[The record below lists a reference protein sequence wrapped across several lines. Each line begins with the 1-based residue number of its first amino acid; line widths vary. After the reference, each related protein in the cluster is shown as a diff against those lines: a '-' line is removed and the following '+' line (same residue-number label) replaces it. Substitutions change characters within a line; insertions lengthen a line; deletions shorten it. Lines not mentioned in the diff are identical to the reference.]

1 MSIHQDIKA
10 KGSFWLLVSLIAAGL
25 VLGYLAFVFLI
36 GMPRVAVFKIGYVE
50 LSGDSAT
57 DINKML
63 DYLRNDDS
71 IKAVV
76 IQLNSPGGGVNAS
89 ADVFMNT
96 VKLRAKK
103 PVVFFIKG
111 MAASG
116 GYMWLLGGNY
126 VIANQ
131 VSIIGNV
138 GAYMGIPPNSTR
150 PDQSVMPTGP
160 FKLTGDPQ
168 RTFISLLEQIKN
180 IFVQTVYSQRGDRL
194 KLRPEELQEGR
205 IYFGF
210 EAARLGLVDEVG
222 IEPDAIQ
229 KAASLA
235 GLRAYKVMDANEEI
249 KKTGYTFPFTE
260 YKPFNSEPPKAE
272 FPYINLRFLEPR

>member
-1 MSIHQDIKA
+1 MSVHQDLRVKR
-10 KGSFWLLVSLIAAGL
+10 SFWLPAGL
-25 VLGYLAFVFLI
+25 ILIGLLLGYLAFTFLI
-36 GMPRVAVFKIGYVE
+36 GMPRVAVFRIGYVE
-50 LSGDSAT
+50 LSGESAT

-63 DYLRNDDS
+63 DYLREDNS
-71 IKAVV
+71 IRAVV

-96 VKLRAKK
+96 IKLREKK
-103 PVVFFIKG
+103 PVVFFVKG

-116 GYMWLLGGNY
+116 GYMWLMGGNW
-126 VIANQ
+126 VVANQ
-131 VSIIGNV
+131 VSVIGNV
-138 GAYMGIPPNSTR
+138 GAYMSIPPNITR
-150 PDQSVMPTGP
+150 PDDTVMPTGP
-160 FKLTGDPQ
+160 FKLSGDPS
-168 RTFISLLEQIKN
+168 RTYITLLEEIKD

-222 IEPDAIQ
+222 IEPDAIE

-235 GLRAYKVMDANEEI
+235 GLRFYKTIDANAEL
-249 KKTGYTFPFTE
+249 KKGGYTFPYTE
-260 YKPFNSEPPKAE
+260 YKPYSSEPPKAE
-272 FPYINLRFLEPR
+272 FPYIHYRFWEPR

>member
-1 MSIHQDIKA
+1 MSVQRDIKA
-10 KGSFWLLVSLIAAGL
+10 KSGFWLPVSLIILGL
-25 VLGYLAFVFLI
+25 ILGYIAFLSLI
-36 GMPRVAVFKIGYVE
+36 GMPKVAVFRIGYVE
-50 LSGDSAT
+50 LSGESAT

-63 DYLRNDDS
+63 DYLRNDNS

-96 VKLRAKK
+96 VKLREKK

-116 GYMWLLGGNY
+116 GYMWLLGGNW
-126 VIANQ
+126 VVANQ

-138 GAYMGIPPNSTR
+138 GAYMGIPPNVTR
-150 PDQSVMPTGP
+150 ADDSVMPTGP
-160 FKLTGDPQ
+160 FKLSGDPQ
-168 RTFISLLEQIKN
+168 RTFISLLEQIKD

-222 IEPDAIQ
+222 IEPDAIK

-235 GLRAYKVMDANEEI
+235 GLRSYKLIDANEQM
-249 KKTGYTFPFTE
+249 KKGGYDFPYTE
-260 YKPFNSEPPKAE
+260 YKPFSSEPPKAE
-272 FPYINLRFLEPR
+272 FPYILYRFLEPK

>member
-1 MSIHQDIKA
+1 MSVHRDIKA
-10 KGSFWLLVSLIAAGL
+10 QRGFWLPVSLIILGL
-25 VLGYLAFVFLI
+25 VLGYIAFISLI
-36 GMPRVAVFKIGYVE
+36 GLPKVAVFKIGYVE
-50 LSGDSAT
+50 LSGESAT

-63 DYLRNDDS
+63 NFLRDDNS

-76 IQLNSPGGGVNAS
+76 IQLNSPGGSVNAS
-89 ADVFMNT
+89 ADIFMNT
-96 VKLRAKK
+96 VKLREKK

-116 GYMWLLGGNY
+116 GYMWLLGGNW
-126 VIANQ
+126 VVANQ
-131 VSIIGNV
+131 ASIIGNV
-138 GAYMGIPPNSTR
+138 GAIMYVPLGAGR
-150 PDQSVMPTGP
+150 PEEGVMPTGP
-160 FKLTGDPQ
+160 FKLSGNPT
-168 RTFISLLEQIKN
+168 RTYINLLEQIKD

-222 IEPDAIQ
+222 VEPDAIK

-249 KKTGYTFPFTE
+249 KKTGFVFPYTEFKA
-260 YKPFNSEPPKAE
+260 YNSEAPKVE
-272 FPYINLRFLEPR
+272 FPYIHYRFWEPK